1 MPSGPWARRAML
13 YGDPMSV
20 ICFAAMEEFAGC
32 IAACR
37 HAASVL
43 GGLWT
48 VIPREGTLPPAVL
61 QSDLLVLSSWDD
73 RYEQILEVRPGAV
86 VPRFHAMVM
95 ETELLQEESKLA
107 RLVSLL
113 DQGRIPALAVSDP
126 AYRPLLRR
134 DGVVFLPDV
143 LDEREYRDVVP
154 APLLGVN
161 VSLFGAA
168 HLRKNILAQAAA
180 FDRAR
185 HHPGPV
191 RWTLHLNGQARR
203 HEAYRLWLA
212 ATGIPFVDHGR
223 LDRARYLALVA
234 GMDAGL
240 CASVY
245 ESYCYVAVDHISMG
259 VPVVASA
266 GVRCLGD
273 DVARVAPHEV
283 AEIASALADAVARRE
298 PTAARQRAG
307 LLAQADRNRATAH
320 AALAEIRSRA
330 GLPGSD

>member
-1 MPSGPWARRAML
+1 
-13 YGDPMSV
+13 MSV

-48 VIPREGTLPPAVL
+48 VIPRKGALPPAVL
-61 QSDLLVLSSWDD
+61 QSDLLLLSSWDD
-73 RYEQILEVRPGAV
+73 RYEHILEVRRGPV
-86 VPRFHAMVM
+86 VPRFHAMIM
-95 ETELLQEESKLA
+95 ETELVHEESKLA

-113 DQGRIPALAVSDP
+113 DQGRIPGLAVTDP
-126 AYRPLLRR
+126 AYLPLLRR
-134 DGVVFLPDV
+134 DGVVCLPDM
-143 LDEREYRDVVP
+143 LDEGEYRDVAP

-168 HLRKNILAQAAA
+168 HLRKNLLAQAAA
-180 FDRAR
+180 FDCAR
-185 HHPGPV
+185 HISGAV
-191 RWTLHLNGQARR
+191 RWTLHLNGQTRR
-203 HEAYRLWLA
+203 HEPYRLWLA

-245 ESYCYVAVDHISMG
+245 ESYCYVAVDHIATG

-273 DVARVAPHEV
+273 DVTRVAAHDV

-298 PTAARQRAG
+298 PVVARQRAS
-307 LLAQADRNRATAH
+307 LLDHARRNRRAAL
-320 AALAEIRSRA
+320 AALAEIRVRA
-330 GLPGSD
+330 GLFRAE